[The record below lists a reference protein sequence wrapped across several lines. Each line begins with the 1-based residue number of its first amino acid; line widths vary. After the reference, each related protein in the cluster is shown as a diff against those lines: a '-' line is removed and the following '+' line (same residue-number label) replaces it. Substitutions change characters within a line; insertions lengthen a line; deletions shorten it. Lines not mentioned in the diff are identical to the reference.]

1 MIRPDLTTLRIV
13 LAVYNLGN
21 ISKAA
26 EREHIAPSAIS
37 KRIHALEAEIG
48 TELFYRSIR
57 GVSATPAGEVLV
69 RHAVAIINN
78 IDQMAAELGAFTSG
92 IKGQVRIHAHTSAV
106 FQFLP
111 DQLSQFI
118 VMYPDVRIVLREET
132 SSDVIESVIDG
143 FADIGIL
150 PSHMDIPPFLDVLAY
165 RHDRLVAV
173 IPVDHPLSRRR
184 AVDFNELRDSNFIGM
199 ETGSSLQMLVARAA
213 EQSGFMLKVC
223 IEVMSFESAKAMVRA
238 GFGVAV
244 LPEIVVNES
253 EIGGVARR
261 VDISNDWAIRKHV
274 ICVKDKERLTASV
287 ALMMRHLLAPTALP
301 TAAHGR

>member
-1 MIRPDLTTLRIV
+1 
-13 LAVYNLGN
+13 
-21 ISKAA
+21 
-26 EREHIAPSAIS
+26 
-37 KRIHALEAEIG
+37 
-48 TELFYRSIR
+48 
-57 GVSATPAGEVLV
+57 
-69 RHAVAIINN
+69 
-78 IDQMAAELGAFTSG
+78 
-92 IKGQVRIHAHTSAV
+92 
-106 FQFLP
+106 
-111 DQLSQFI
+111 
-118 VMYPDVRIVLREET
+118 
-132 SSDVIESVIDG
+132 VIDG

-165 RHDRLVAV
+165 RRDRLVAV